1 MSLLQGLDTAQKALE
16 QLARE
21 FREATEAGETT
32 MDEALS
38 IIDTLTHMM
47 GQANTRR
54 KNAVELV
61 KHLLSE
67 VETQKLLIE
76 SLEESVYH

>member
-1 MSLLQGLDTAQKALE
+1 MNVEQVLDTTQKDLE

-38 IIDTLTHMM
+38 IIDTLTRMI
-47 GQANTRR
+47 GEDKEAI
-54 KNAVELV
+54 KYLY
-61 KHLLSE
+61 SE

-76 SLEESVYH
+76 SLQWSIYH

>member
-1 MSLLQGLDTAQKALE
+1 MSLEQDLDTTQKDLE
-16 QLARE
+16 QVTRG

-38 IIDTLTHMM
+38 IIDTITRMM
-47 GQANTRR
+47 EESNGLI
-54 KNAVELV
+54 KSLY
-61 KHLLSE
+61 SE

-76 SLEESVYH
+76 SLQWSIYH

>member
-1 MSLLQGLDTAQKALE
+1 MSLEQGLDTAQKDLE

-38 IIDTLTHMM
+38 IIDTITRMM
-47 GQANTRR
+47 EESNGLI
-54 KNAVELV
+54 KSLY
-61 KHLLSE
+61 SE

>member
-1 MSLLQGLDTAQKALE
+1 MNVEQVLDTTQKDLE
-16 QLARE
+16 QVARE

-38 IIDTLTHMM
+38 IIDTLTRMI
-47 GQANTRR
+47 GEDKEAI
-54 KNAVELV
+54 KYLY
-61 KHLLSE
+61 SE

>member
-1 MSLLQGLDTAQKALE
+1 MSLEQKLDTAQKDLE

-21 FREATEAGETT
+21 FREATEATETGEAGETV

-38 IIDTLTHMM
+38 IIDTLTRTVGHSNE
-47 GQANTRR
+47 AL
-54 KNAVELV
+54 KSLY
-61 KHLLSE
+61 SE

>member
-1 MSLLQGLDTAQKALE
+1 MNVEQVLDTAQKGLE

-38 IIDTLTHMM
+38 IIDTLTRTVGHSNE
-47 GQANTRR
+47 AL
-54 KNAVELV
+54 KSLY
-61 KHLLSE
+61 SE

>member
-1 MSLLQGLDTAQKALE
+1 MSLEQDLDTTQKDLE

-21 FREATEAGETT
+21 FREFTEAGVTT

-38 IIDTLTHMM
+38 IIDTLTSMV
-47 GQANTRR
+47 GEGNGLI
-54 KNAVELV
+54 KYLC
-61 KHLLSE
+61 SE

>member
-1 MSLLQGLDTAQKALE
+1 MSLEQGLDTAQKGLE

-38 IIDTLTHMM
+38 IIDTLIRT
-47 GQANTRR
+47 
-54 KNAVELV
+54 VEYSNEAIKSLY
-61 KHLLSE
+61 SE
-67 VETQKLLIE
+67 VETQKLFIE
-76 SLEESVYH
+76 SLEESLYH

>member
-1 MSLLQGLDTAQKALE
+1 MSLEQKLDTAQKDLE

-38 IIDTLTHMM
+38 IIDTLTRTVGHSNE
-47 GQANTRR
+47 AL
-54 KNAVELV
+54 KSLY
-61 KHLLSE
+61 SE

>member
-1 MSLLQGLDTAQKALE
+1 MSLEQDLDTLQKDLE
-16 QLARE
+16 QMARA

-38 IIDTLTHMM
+38 IIDTLTRMI
-47 GQANTRR
+47 GED
-54 KNAVELV
+54 KEGIKSLY
-61 KHLLSE
+61 SE

>member
-1 MSLLQGLDTAQKALE
+1 MNLEQVLDTSQKDLE
-16 QLARE
+16 QLTRE
-21 FREATEAGETT
+21 FREVAEAGETN

-47 GQANTRR
+47 GQSNGLI
-54 KNAVELV
+54 KSL
-61 KHLLSE
+61 HSE

-76 SLEESVYH
+76 SLEESVESVYH